1 MCVGSAEL
9 AVASSLNLSTS
20 DREMRVVTQ
29 VIRKTLHT
37 IVRTLRTGVHIYR
50 APTRMLLVACVMAA
64 AIPAVVVFTRGVD
77 AAAASAEAPL
87 AVATPAVVRAP
98 AWTSGAAHSASMLVV
113 GSLLIGAA
121 SAIRRAA

>member
-1 MCVGSAEL
+1 MSISAEL
-9 AVASSLNLSTS
+9 TVASSLNQSLVN
-20 DREMRVVTQ
+20 REMRVVTQ

-37 IVRTLRTGVHIYR
+37 IARTLRKAVHIYR
-50 APTRMLLVACVMAA
+50 APTRMLAVACVMAA

-77 AAAASAEAPL
+77 AAAASAEAPI
-87 AVATPAVVRAP
+87 AIATPAVVRGP
-98 AWTSGAAHSASMLVV
+98 GWTSGAAHSASMLVV